1 VVVAV
6 AQAVPVLRA
15 IIVLAEPVV
24 ILALELVTVEQLVET
39 KTMLAVEAEA
49 EAVETV
55 VVLLILEALN
65 GAEEVGVAGVLA
77 VL

>member
-1 VVVAV
+1 MVAV

>member
-1 VVVAV
+1 MAV

>member
-1 VVVAV
+1 MVVAV